1 MDKDVEKQQLNQAYW
16 NERWENRQMGW
27 DIGYASTPIVE
38 FMNGYE
44 NKDAAILIPGCGNAY
59 EANYLL
65 DQGFT
70 NITLIDI
77 APKLVEDVRKRMEGK
92 ANIKVLLGDFFDHE
106 GSYDLI
112 LEQTF
117 FCAID
122 PTLRPAYI
130 SKTAS
135 LLKEDG
141 LLAGVLFNIH
151 FQRPGP
157 PFGGHEEEYRP
168 AFEKSFELQIMEP
181 SSNSIPERKGSELFI
196 KLKKKNVQN

>member
-70 NITLIDI
+70 DITLIDI

-92 ANIKVLLGDFFDHE
+92 ANINVLLGDFFDHD

-157 PFGGHEEEYRP
+157 PFGGHEEEYRL
-168 AFEKSFELQIMEP
+168 AFEKSFELQVMEP
-181 SSNSIPERKGSELFI
+181 CRNSIPERKGSELFI